1 MRPIQKALTTMLWLC
16 AVLAMVSVIGANMW
30 RGRAGGAGANVAGA
44 GGELPVEPEE
54 HLPVMA
60 ETPPFSLVDQNGQRV
75 TIETLRGHP
84 WVASFIF
91 TRCAG
96 PCPIMTA
103 KMSQFQK
110 TLPPDIRLVSVSVD
124 PTNDTPAALK
134 TYAAKFNA
142 DDSRWRFLTIGPEQD
157 ASAVYTLARGM
168 LVTALPAN
176 TDNPIIHSEKFILV
190 DGEGNIRAYYDSN
203 DSKQMAQLK
212 ADAAELAGAAPA
224 ASTTE
229 SK

>member
-1 MRPIQKALTTMLWLC
+1 
-16 AVLAMVSVIGANMW
+16 MW
-30 RGRAGGAGANVAGA
+30 RGKGGAGAGANVAGA
-44 GGELPVEPEE
+44 GADLPIEPEE

-60 ETPPFSLVDQNGQRV
+60 QTPPFTLVDQHDQSV
-75 TIETLRGHP
+75 TLDALRGHP

-96 PCPIMTA
+96 PCPVMTA
-103 KMSQFQK
+103 KMSQLQK
-110 TLPPDIRLVSVSVD
+110 TLPTDVRLVSVSVD
-124 PTNDTPAALK
+124 PTNDTPTVLK

-142 DDSRWRFLTIGPEQD
+142 DDARWRFLTIGPEQD
-157 ASAVYTLARGM
+157 AAAVYTLARAM
-168 LVTALPAN
+168 LVTALPADS
-176 TDNPIIHSEKFILV
+176 DNPIIHSEKFILV

-212 ADAAELAGAAPA
+212 SDAAELAGSAPTP
-224 ASTTE
+224 STTE